1 MARTFRATITMS
13 GSGRTPVARVPIA
26 PEIAEELG
34 LRPGESLRASMRGT
48 EFTGKVSGSLR
59 SPSLAVPMD
68 VVTTLGIREG
78 QGVRLTVLGRAG

>member
-13 GSGRTPVARVPIA
+13 GAGKSPVARVPIA
-26 PEIAEELG
+26 PEVAEELG

-48 EFTGKVSGSLR
+48 EFTGKVSGSLK

-68 VVTTLGIREG
+68 VVNTLGIREG
-78 QGVRLTVLGRAG
+78 QGVRMTVIGRAE